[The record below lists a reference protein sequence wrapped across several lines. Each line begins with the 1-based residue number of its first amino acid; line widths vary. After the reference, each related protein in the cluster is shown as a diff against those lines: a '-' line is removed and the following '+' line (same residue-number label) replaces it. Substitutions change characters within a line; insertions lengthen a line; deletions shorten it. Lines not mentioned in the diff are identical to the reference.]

1 MWPDDRVL
9 MLHIRDA
16 SDSVARFVAGRQ
28 RGDLD
33 SDEMLLFALVRAIE
47 IIGEAAS
54 RVSDETRQAF
64 PAVPWSE
71 VVAMRNRLAAC
82 ASSERCS
89 LFECIAAF
97 FPSRGRSPTPS
108 RIRPRILAPADR
120 LHRDTAASRRQ
131 ASAVSCLTKSSFV
144 FHPIFHRRL
153 WTSLHAEYNARRYQG
168 SYLPP

>member
-1 MWPDDRVL
+1 DDRSTCGQRKISAPTSARKSSARRRCSMRPDDRVR

-71 VVAMRNRLAAC
+71 VVAMRNRLVHAYHNVNHD
-82 ASSERCS
+82 
-89 LFECIAAF
+89 
-97 FPSRGRSPTPS
+97 
-108 RIRPRILAPADR
+108 ILWKTATVEVPA
-120 LHRDTAASRRQ
+120 LAAS
-131 ASAVSCLTKSSFV
+131 L
-144 FHPIFHRRL
+144 PRL
-153 WTSLHAEYNARRYQG
+153 ADHE
-168 SYLPP
+168 